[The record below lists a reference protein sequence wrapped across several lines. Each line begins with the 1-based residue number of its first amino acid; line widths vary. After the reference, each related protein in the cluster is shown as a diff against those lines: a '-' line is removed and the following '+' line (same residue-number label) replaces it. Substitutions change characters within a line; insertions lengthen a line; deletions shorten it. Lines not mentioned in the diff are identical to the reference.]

1 MDGLQGDDASV
12 EALTGLSRS
21 RREFY
26 LCSTL
31 RANALF
37 GPADTVLCAGRPGV
51 SLPELLLKAV
61 HRRGHGAMPDA
72 LAQRHINAAPP

>member
-37 GPADTVLCAGRPGV
+37 GPADTVLCAGRP
-51 SLPELLLKAV
+51 ELLLKAV